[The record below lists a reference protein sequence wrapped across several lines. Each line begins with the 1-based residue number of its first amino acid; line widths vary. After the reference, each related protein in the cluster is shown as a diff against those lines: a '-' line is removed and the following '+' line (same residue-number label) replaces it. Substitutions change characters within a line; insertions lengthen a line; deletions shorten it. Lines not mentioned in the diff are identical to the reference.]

1 MILSRPV
8 FSRFFLSF
16 QRRWQNLGFLS
27 KFQIVFWTIYPIASG
42 PITFAGLRYAGR
54 WHSSI
59 GGWALFMAADTV
71 IFVLNTWLMGWL
83 FEHPKLR
90 NLRLRGLVLAVLL
103 LSAASV
109 AVQHFVIRPAII
121 QPIFFSVGWVPDIA
135 SPDSR
140 LTFGLSRLYLFLVFC
155 GWSTIYLISRSS
167 RESEQRKRQLER
179 SETLRRQAEVLML
192 RSQIDPHF
200 LFNAMN
206 TIVSETDGNDK
217 LDEIVSG
224 LSDYLRY
231 SLANRARTHVPF
243 GEEID
248 ATCRYLDVQQ
258 ACLGDALRVEMNIDP
273 GSRGVPVPG
282 VLLQP
287 LIENAIK
294 YGIRT
299 SPQPLHLRIATRR
312 SATSLRME
320 VSNSGSWVLPSA
332 GPLQTSGGV
341 GLSNVKA
348 RLELFYP
355 GLHEFSCSAETGRV
369 TVEIAIHDLGEQ
381 GASLPQPAS
390 PRIEGMISD
399 RSFG

>member
-1 MILSRPV
+1 MV
-8 FSRFFLSF
+8 
-16 QRRWQNLGFLS
+16 
-27 KFQIVFWTIYPIASG
+27 
-42 PITFAGLRYAGR
+42 
-54 WHSSI
+54 
-59 GGWALFMAADTV
+59 ADTA
-71 IFVLNTWLMGWL
+71 IFVLNTWLIGWV
-83 FEHPKLR
+83 FEHQKVR
-90 NLRLRGLVLAVLL
+90 SLRLRGLVFAVLL
-103 LSAASV
+103 LSGASV
-109 AVQHFVIRPAII
+109 ALQHFVVRPAII
-121 QPIFFSVGWVPDIA
+121 QPIYFSLGSDPDTT

-155 GWSTIYLISRSS
+155 GWSTIYLMSRSS
-167 RESEQRKRQLER
+167 RESERRKKELER

-206 TIVSETDGNDK
+206 TIVSETDGNEK

-231 SLANRARTHVPF
+231 SLANRSRTYVPF

-258 ACLGDALRVEMNIDP
+258 ACLGEALQVEMKIDP
-273 GSRGVPVPG
+273 GSREVPVPG

-299 SPQPLHLRIATRR
+299 SPPPLHLRIATRR

-320 VSNSGSWVLPSA
+320 VSNSGTWVLPST
-332 GPLQTSGGV
+332 GPLQDPGGV

-355 GLHEFSCSAETGRV
+355 GLHEFSTTSEAERV
-369 TVEIAIHDLGEQ
+369 TVAIEIHGLGKED
-381 GASLPQPAS
+381 ASLPEPAI
-390 PRIEGMISD
+390 PRIDVVVPG